1 VGAHLRYDRIR
12 FESIL
17 RDPEETYRFIWDNRK
32 ALELTEGA
40 YTKVES
46 VRPVARVTP
55 DGFYV
60 RETVAEY
67 TQRITLPAAR
77 LRYLRIRQPD
87 GLPDNQ
93 IITLWGGGT
102 LLFDEYGQVKFHIRN
117 KLLNRDLQSKRLL
130 YLTESGFYSED
141 TALTAAFARRHLA
154 RQLGMRAFRR
164 QATF

>member
-1 VGAHLRYDRIR
+1 
-12 FESIL
+12 
-17 RDPEETYRFIWDNRK
+17 
-32 ALELTEGA
+32 
-40 YTKVES
+40 
-46 VRPVARVTP
+46 VARVTP

-67 TQRITLPAAR
+67 TQRITLPASR
-77 LRYLRIRQPD
+77 LRRLRIRQPD
-87 GLPDNQ
+87 GLPDDQ

-117 KLLNRDLQSKRLL
+117 KVFNGDLQSKRLQ
-130 YLTESGFYSED
+130 YLTESGYFSED
-141 TALTAAFARRHLA
+141 TALAAAFARRHLA